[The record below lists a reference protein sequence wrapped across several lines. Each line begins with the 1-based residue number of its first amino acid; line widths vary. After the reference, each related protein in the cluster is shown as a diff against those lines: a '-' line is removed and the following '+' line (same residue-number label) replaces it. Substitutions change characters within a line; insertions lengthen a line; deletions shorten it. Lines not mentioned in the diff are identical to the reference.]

1 MSKRG
6 KFIVFEGLDGSGK
19 TTQANNLVKR
29 LNSLGI
35 KSAYTKEPTESIP
48 GGSARSAIYKKT
60 TLEMESIALLF
71 LADRVEHVKGDILPA
86 LEQGRTIV
94 CDRYYL
100 SNVAYQGLEMDK
112 DMLLKLNQM
121 MLKDKLP
128 PDITIF
134 LDVSPEICC
143 ERISRDRLR
152 TDLYEEV
159 NKLTSI
165 RKNFLE
171 TFAKVKDNE
180 NILIVESNDD
190 PDYTFEKIWLKVSK
204 MFTGENGEVLTEEK
218 SSTQKQWWKK
228 DSI

>member
-35 KSAYTKEPTESIP
+35 NSIYTKEPTESIP
-48 GGSARSAIYKKT
+48 GGAARSAIYKKT
-60 TLEMESIALLF
+60 ILEMESIALLF
-71 LADRVEHVKGDILPA
+71 LADRVEHVTGDILPA

-121 MLKDKLP
+121 MLKDKLS

-159 NKLTSI
+159 SKLTAI
-165 RKNFLE
+165 RKNFFD
-171 TFAKVKDNE
+171 TFEMVKDSE
-180 NILIVESNDD
+180 NILIVESDTD
-190 PDYTFEKIWLKVSK
+190 PDYTFEKIWSKVSA
-204 MFTGENGEVLTEEK
+204 MFTFGNGDLL
-218 SSTQKQWWKK
+218 
-228 DSI
+228 

>member
-1 MSKRG
+1 MVKKG

-48 GGSARSAIYKKT
+48 GGAARSAIYKKT
-60 TLEMESIALLF
+60 ALQMESIALLF
-71 LADRVEHVKGDILPA
+71 LADRAEHVICDILPA

-100 SNVAYQGLEMDK
+100 SNVAYQGLEMDI
-112 DMLLKLNQM
+112 DMLLSLNKTI
-121 MLKDKLP
+121 LKDNLV

-143 ERISRDRLR
+143 ERISRERLR
-152 TDLYEEV
+152 TDLYEEF
-159 NKLTSI
+159 NKQSLI
-165 RKNFLE
+165 RNNFFNAFE
-171 TFAKVKDNE
+171 KVKDKE
-180 NILIVESNDD
+180 NILIIESNDD
-190 PDYTFEKIWLKVSK
+190 PDFTFEKIWLKISR
-204 MFTGENGEVLTEEK
+204 MFTDIDGEL
-218 SSTQKQWWKK
+218 
-228 DSI
+228 I

>member
-1 MSKRG
+1 MNKRG

-19 TTQANNLVKR
+19 TTQANNLVKH

-48 GGSARSAIYKKT
+48 GSMARSAIYKKT
-60 TLEMESIALLF
+60 TLEMESLALLF
-71 LADRVEHVKGDILPA
+71 LADRLEHVVGDILPA
-86 LEQGRTIV
+86 LEKGRTII

-112 DMLLKLNQM
+112 DMLLDLNRM

-134 LDVSPEICC
+134 LDVSPETCC

-159 NKLTSI
+159 NKLTAI
-165 RKNFLE
+165 RKNFLD
-171 TFAKVKDNE
+171 TFEKVKDSE
-180 NILIVESNDD
+180 NILIIESNDD
-190 PDYTFEKIWLKVSK
+190 PDYTFEKIWLEVSNL
-204 MFTGENGEVLTEEK
+204 FTDNE
-218 SSTQKQWWKK
+218 
-228 DSI
+228 